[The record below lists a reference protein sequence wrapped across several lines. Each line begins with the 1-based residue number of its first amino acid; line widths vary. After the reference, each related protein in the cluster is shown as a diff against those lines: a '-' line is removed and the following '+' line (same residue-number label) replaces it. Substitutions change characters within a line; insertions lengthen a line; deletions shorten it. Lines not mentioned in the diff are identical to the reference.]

1 MEESCLYSR
10 HQERDSIT
18 GICLGVPQCVGNPL
32 QTPTGRK
39 TNRACVFHAVWTA
52 WHSGFDTI
60 TLIHLEKAELTLFFF
75 FFTLPV
81 FIPQFYLPLNMR
93 SSWCTQM
100 DQPDGFLLTQ
110 WNSKTRPWV
119 KISLSCLRFFMAWWQ
134 HLFSSPLVREE
145 HSANLPT
152 FKTKQDG
159 TYKCIQRLNIPP
171 WEPCEPIA
179 LRQ

>member
-75 FFTLPV
+75 FFLRCQFLFLN
-81 FIPQFYLPLNMR
+81 FIFHWTWDHLGALRWTNQMGFYLR
-93 SSWCTQM
+93 SGIQRQDLESKFLCHVSDFLW
-100 DQPDGFLLTQ
+100 PDG
-110 WNSKTRPWV
+110 N
-119 KISLSCLRFFMAWWQ
+119 I
-134 HLFSSPLVREE
+134 SSPVHWWER
-145 HSANLPT
+145 N
-152 FKTKQDG
+152 
-159 TYKCIQRLNIPP
+159 IQRIYPH
-171 WEPCEPIA
+171 
-179 LRQ
+179 LRPNKMEHINVFRD